1 MWNLRQV
8 SIVKINRVRLKWE
21 IRFFKINL
29 VSESPC
35 VSFIVVTCGHHIF
48 LSKVSDMGI

>member
-8 SIVKINRVRLKWE
+8 SIVKINRVRLEWE

-35 VSFIVVTCGHHIF
+35 VSFIVVTCGRHIF
-48 LSKVSDMGI
+48 LSKVLDMGI